1 VENMMKSDI
10 VNYKGINIKKELYPL
25 IKHIED
31 VDKYKDELGQLST
44 SWDMF
49 ALLGKLGD
57 INIDIGKTKE
67 NFLNLTS
74 TLLNHLS
81 EQEVKKVTQEM
92 KFKAQ
97 VAIDI
102 LIRNLFERT
111 ADIGFLATDD
121 DIRNFIQ
128 NYVSKY
134 NEDSVILRNNIQKRF
149 KEYVDKYS
157 VYFDIVLLD
166 SHGKVL
172 VRLNDDIKT
181 EKTELSFVNKVLNS
195 DEDYIETFG
204 FHDFIPQDKK
214 SLVYSSKVT
223 KTNMQNSDSLG
234 VLCLCFKFTDEMNG
248 IFNNLIDTKNKEC
261 ITILD
266 EDGIV
271 IASSDKDHI
280 KLGAKLPI
288 ILNEEFKLISFAGR
302 DYIAKTCETN
312 GYQGFNG
319 LKWYGHI
326 MLPLEYAFLSNELN
340 TFTIDESIINAMM
353 ENEQHFSKEL
363 KDVFYKSQTI
373 QDNLTRVIW
382 NGNIAQSKLNSVN
395 REFSKSLLNEI
406 GITGKKANSSLEN
419 LNQTIITSI
428 LKDSEFLSSLAIDIM
443 DRNLYERANDCRW
456 WALNSY
462 FRDALEDYSTLDD
475 KKDEISEILKY
486 INDLYTVY
494 TNLIVFDKDGKVIS
508 VSNRN
513 EQFSLG
519 RVLTQDWVSKTLM
532 LKDTSKYCVSKFEK
546 TVFYDNE
553 STYIYSS
560 AIRSLKNEAI
570 ITGGIAIV
578 FDSKP
583 QFNAMLEETLPK
595 NNEGEKIPGVFALFT
610 NKDKQII
617 SSTNEDFEVDSYLNI
632 EDSFFTLKN
641 AQSLSKII
649 ELDGK
654 YYAIAVKCSTG
665 YREYKSRVDDYKN
678 DVLCFVFIYIGNI
691 DCHTYLQRNTSK
703 FLNTSKTKFTATS
716 VELATFY
723 LGKKLLA
730 INAKNVIESIS
741 IDELKESIDMDK
753 KNHFK
758 GMVLHKD
765 KLIAVLDIRDFLNE
779 EIVDD
784 GLSNI
789 ILVEYDK
796 DNIEHCIGILVSSLE
811 EVCVVEEKTIQH
823 IQNHFLGAGTL
834 VESLVNVDDSKD
846 SKVAMLLDIKK
857 IDTNLTKRI

>member
-1 VENMMKSDI
+1 MISDI
-10 VNYKGINIKKELYPL
+10 VNYKGISIKKELYPL

-81 EQEVKKVTQEM
+81 EEEVKKVTQEM

-149 KEYVDKYS
+149 KEYVAKYS

-172 VRLNDDIKT
+172 VRLNDDIKI

-195 DEDYIETFG
+195 HEDYIETYG
-204 FHDFIPQDKK
+204 FHDFIPQYKK
-214 SLVYSSKVT
+214 SLVYSSKVR

-248 IFNNLIDTKNKEC
+248 VFNNLMDTKNKEC

-326 MLPLEYAFLSNELN
+326 MIPLEYAFLSNELN
-340 TFTIDESIINAMM
+340 TLAIDESIINAMM

-382 NGNIAQSKLNSVN
+382 NGNIAQSKLNSLN

-462 FRDALEDYSTLDD
+462 FREAFDDYSTLDD

-494 TNLIVFDKDGKVIS
+494 TNLIVFDKDGKVIA

-546 TVFYDNE
+546 TNLYDNE

-560 AIRSLKNEAI
+560 AIRSFKNEAI

-595 NNEGEKIPGVFALFT
+595 NIEGEKIPGVFALFT

-632 EDSFFTLKN
+632 DDSFFTLRN
-641 AQSLSKII
+641 AENLSKII
-649 ELDGK
+649 ELNGK

-678 DVLCFVFIYIGNI
+678 DVLCFVFIYIGSI
-691 DCHTYLQRNTSK
+691 DCHTFLQRNKSK

-741 IDELKESIDMDK
+741 IEELKESIDMDK

-784 GLSNI
+784 SLSNI
-789 ILVEYDK
+789 VLVEYDK

-834 VESLVNVDDSKD
+834 VESLVNVDDSK
-846 SKVAMLLDIKK
+846 VAMLLNIKK

>member
-1 VENMMKSDI
+1 MINDI
-10 VNYKGINIKKELYPL
+10 VNYKGISVKKELYPI

-31 VDKYKDELGQLST
+31 VDKYKEELGRLST

-49 ALLGKLGD
+49 ALLGQLGD

-81 EQEVKKVTQEM
+81 EQQIKKVTQEM

-134 NEDSVILRNNIQKRF
+134 NENSVILRDNIQKRF
-149 KEYVDKYS
+149 KEYVSKYS
-157 VYFDIVLLD
+157 VYFDIVVLD
-166 SHGKVL
+166 NHGKLL

-181 EKTELSFVNKVLNS
+181 EKTDLAFVNKVLNS
-195 DEDYIETFG
+195 DEDYLETYG
-204 FHDFIPQDKK
+204 FHDFIPQYKK
-214 SLVYSSKVT
+214 SLVYSYKVT
-223 KTNMQNSDSLG
+223 KTNNQNSENLG

-248 IFNNLIDTKNKEC
+248 ILTNLIDTKNKEC

-266 EDGIV
+266 EDGFV
-271 IASSDKDHI
+271 IASSDRDHI

-288 ILNEEFKLISFAGR
+288 VLNEEFKLISFAGR

-312 GYQGFNG
+312 GYQGFKG

-326 MLPLEYAFLSNELN
+326 MIPLEYAFLSDELN
-340 TFTIDESIINAMM
+340 SKEVDDNIINAMM

-363 KDVFYKSQTI
+363 KEVFNNSQTI

-406 GITGKKANSSLEN
+406 GIVGNKANSSLEN

-462 FRDALEDYSTLDD
+462 FREAFDDYSTLHD

-494 TNLIVFDKDGKVIS
+494 TNLIFFDKNGKVIA

-513 EQFSLG
+513 EEFLVG
-519 RVLTQDWVSKTLM
+519 RVLTQDWVSKTLS

-546 TVFYDNE
+546 TVLYDNQ

-570 ITGGIAIV
+570 VTGGIAIV

-583 QFNAMLEETLPK
+583 QFSAMLDDTLPRDTQ
-595 NNEGEKIPGVFALFT
+595 GEKLSGVFALFT
-610 NKDKQII
+610 NKEKQII
-617 SSTNEDFEVDSYLNI
+617 SSSNEDFEVDSYLNI
-632 EDSFFTLKN
+632 DDSFFDLKN
-641 AQSLSKII
+641 SHGLSKII
-649 ELDGK
+649 EFDNK
-654 YYAIAVKCSTG
+654 YYAIAAKCSNG

-678 DVLCFVFIYIGNI
+678 DVLCFVFIYIGSIN
-691 DCHTYLQRNTSK
+691 CHTFLQKNKSK
-703 FLNTSKTKFTATS
+703 FLNTSKTKFTPTS

-730 INAKNVIESIS
+730 VNAKNVIESIS

-753 KNHFK
+753 NNHFK
-758 GMVLHKD
+758 GMVLYKD
-765 KLIAVLDIRDFLNE
+765 KLIAVLDIRDFVNE
-779 EIVDD
+779 EIINDS
-784 GLSNI
+784 LTNI
-789 ILVEYDK
+789 ILDEYDK

-811 EVCVVEEKTIQH
+811 EVCVVEEKTIQN
-823 IQNHFLGAGTL
+823 IQSHFLGAGTL
-834 VESLVNVDDSKD
+834 VESLVNVDETKD

-857 IDTNLTKRI
+857 IDRNLTKRI

>member
-1 VENMMKSDI
+1 MKSDI

-149 KEYVDKYS
+149 KEYVAKYS

-204 FHDFIPQDKK
+204 FHDFIPQYKK

-223 KTNMQNSDSLG
+223 KTNMKNSDTLG
-234 VLCLCFKFTDEMNG
+234 ALCLCFKFTDEMNG

-271 IASSDKDHI
+271 IASSDNDHI

-462 FRDALEDYSTLDD
+462 FRDALDDYSTLDD

-494 TNLIVFDKDGKVIS
+494 TNLIVFDKDGKVIA

-546 TVFYDNE
+546 TNLYDNE

-560 AIRSLKNEAI
+560 AIRSFKNEAI

-595 NNEGEKIPGVFALFT
+595 NIEGEKIPGVFALFT

-678 DVLCFVFIYIGNI
+678 DVLCFVFIYIGSIN
-691 DCHTYLQRNTSK
+691 CHTFLQKNKSK
-703 FLNTSKTKFTATS
+703 FLNTSKTKFTPTS

>member
-1 VENMMKSDI
+1 MINDI
-10 VNYKGINIKKELYPL
+10 VNYKGISIKKELYPL

-49 ALLGKLGD
+49 ALLGQLGD

-172 VRLNDDIKT
+172 VRLNDEIKT
-181 EKTELSFVNKVLNS
+181 DKTDLSFVNKVLNS
-195 DEDYIETFG
+195 DDDYIETFG

-223 KTNMQNSDSLG
+223 KTNIQNSDTLG

-271 IASSDKDHI
+271 IARSDKDHI

-326 MLPLEYAFLSNELN
+326 MIPLEYAFLSNELN
-340 TFTIDESIINAMM
+340 TLDIDDSIINAMM

-363 KDVFYKSQTI
+363 KEVFYKSQTI

-406 GITGKKANSSLEN
+406 GITGKKANASLEN

-428 LKDSEFLSSLAIDIM
+428 VKDSEFLSSLAIDIM

-462 FRDALEDYSTLDD
+462 FREAFDDYSSLDD

-494 TNLIVFDKDGKVIS
+494 TNLIVFDKDGKVIA

-546 TVFYDNE
+546 TNLYDNE

-560 AIRSLKNEAI
+560 AIRSFKNEAI
-570 ITGGIAIV
+570 TTGGIAII

-610 NKDKQII
+610 NKNKQII

-678 DVLCFVFIYIGNI
+678 DVLCFVFIYIGSIN
-691 DCHTYLQRNTSK
+691 CHTFLQKNPSK
-703 FLNTSKTKFTATS
+703 FLNTSKTKFTPTS

>member
-1 VENMMKSDI
+1 MINDI
-10 VNYKGINIKKELYPL
+10 VNYKGISVKKELYPI

-31 VDKYKDELGQLST
+31 VDKYKEELGRLST

-49 ALLGKLGD
+49 ALLGQLGD

-81 EQEVKKVTQEM
+81 EQQIKKVTQEM

-134 NEDSVILRNNIQKRF
+134 NENSVILRDNIQKRF
-149 KEYVDKYS
+149 KEYVSKYS
-157 VYFDIVLLD
+157 VYFDIVVLD
-166 SHGKVL
+166 NHGKLL

-181 EKTELSFVNKVLNS
+181 EKTDLAFVNKVLNS
-195 DEDYIETFG
+195 DEDYLETYG
-204 FHDFIPQDKK
+204 FHDFIPQYKK
-214 SLVYSSKVT
+214 SLVYSYKVT
-223 KTNMQNSDSLG
+223 KTNNQNSENLG

-248 IFNNLIDTKNKEC
+248 ILTNLIDTKNKEC

-266 EDGIV
+266 EDGFV
-271 IASSDKDHI
+271 IASSDRDHI

-288 ILNEEFKLISFAGR
+288 VLNEEFKLISFAGR

-312 GYQGFNG
+312 GYQGFKG

-326 MLPLEYAFLSNELN
+326 MIPLEYAFLSDELN
-340 TFTIDESIINAMM
+340 SKEVDDNIINAMM

-363 KDVFYKSQTI
+363 KEVFNNSQTI

-406 GITGKKANSSLEN
+406 GIVGNKANSSLEN

-462 FRDALEDYSTLDD
+462 FREAFDDYSTLHD

-494 TNLIVFDKDGKVIS
+494 TNLIFFDKNGKIIA

-513 EQFSLG
+513 EEFLVG
-519 RVLTQDWVSKTLM
+519 RVLTQDWVSKTLS

-546 TVFYDNE
+546 TVLYDNQ

-570 ITGGIAIV
+570 VTGGIAIV

-583 QFNAMLEETLPK
+583 QFSAMLDDTLPRDTQ
-595 NNEGEKIPGVFALFT
+595 GEKLSGVFALFT
-610 NKDKQII
+610 NKEKQII
-617 SSTNEDFEVDSYLNI
+617 SSSNEDFEVDSYLNI
-632 EDSFFTLKN
+632 DDSFFDLKN
-641 AQSLSKII
+641 SHGLSKII
-649 ELDGK
+649 EFDNK
-654 YYAIAVKCSTG
+654 YYAIAAKCSNG

-678 DVLCFVFIYIGNI
+678 DVLCFVFIYIGSIN
-691 DCHTYLQRNTSK
+691 CHTFLQKNKSK
-703 FLNTSKTKFTATS
+703 FLNTSKTKFTPTS

-730 INAKNVIESIS
+730 VNAKNVIESIS

-753 KNHFK
+753 NNHFK
-758 GMVLHKD
+758 GMVLYKD
-765 KLIAVLDIRDFLNE
+765 KLIAVLDIRDFVNE
-779 EIVDD
+779 EIINDS
-784 GLSNI
+784 LTNI

-811 EVCVVEEKTIQH
+811 EVCVVEEKTIQN
-823 IQNHFLGAGTL
+823 IQSHFLGAGTL
-834 VESLVNVDDSKD
+834 VESLVNVDETKD

-857 IDTNLTKRI
+857 IDRNLTKRI

>member
-1 VENMMKSDI
+1 MINDI
-10 VNYKGINIKKELYPL
+10 VNYKGISIKKELYPL

-49 ALLGKLGD
+49 ALLGQLGD

-166 SHGKVL
+166 NHGKVL
-172 VRLNDDIKT
+172 VRLNDEIKT
-181 EKTELSFVNKVLNS
+181 DKTDLSFVNKVLNS

-223 KTNMQNSDSLG
+223 KTNIQNSDTLG

-271 IASSDKDHI
+271 IASSDNDHI

-462 FRDALEDYSTLDD
+462 FRDALDDYSTLDD

-494 TNLIVFDKDGKVIS
+494 TNLIVFDKDGKVIA

-546 TVFYDNE
+546 TNLYDNE

-560 AIRSLKNEAI
+560 AIRSFKNEAI

-595 NNEGEKIPGVFALFT
+595 NIEGEKIPGVFALFT